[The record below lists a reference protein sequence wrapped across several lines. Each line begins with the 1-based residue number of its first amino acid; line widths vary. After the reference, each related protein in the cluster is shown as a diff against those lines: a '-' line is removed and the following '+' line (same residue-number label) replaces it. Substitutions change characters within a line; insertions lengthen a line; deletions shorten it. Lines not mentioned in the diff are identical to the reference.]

1 MQRLSA
7 EKILAVWEAGR
18 PQHALDRALTI
29 LAAASPGASRAAL
42 ADLSIGERDTLL
54 LQLRA
59 LIFGPHAEGF
69 AECPRCA
76 ERVEF
81 PLAAVAFAP
90 RAEGRASARP
100 VNGSTEQEVEVDGMR
115 FHFRLP
121 TSRDLA
127 EVVTAPDSSQ
137 ALRRLVECCILPP
150 NENHPVCHPEPRRR
164 RGTSQSVPD
173 HTSFELDPRAS
184 DVRFLR
190 KTQDNALRQ
199 PRDDRKRELPNE
211 VIEAISRAMLEADP
225 AAEITLR
232 LTCPACGHQWDLLF
246 DIAEFF
252 WTEISAQA
260 QRLLREIDALARAYG
275 WTERE
280 ILSLPAQR
288 RQTYLELVAA

>member
-42 ADLSIGERDTLL
+42 ADLSIGERDTRL

-59 LIFGPHAEGF
+59 LVLGSHAEGF

-81 PLAAVAFAP
+81 PLDTAAL
-90 RAEGRASARP
+90 EGRAPSRPSDVSAQH
-100 VNGSTEQEVEVDGMR
+100 EIEVDGR
-115 FHFRLP
+115 TVSFRLP

-127 EVVTAPDSSQ
+127 EAVVAADSMQ
-137 ALRRLVECCILPP
+137 AVRRLVERCVLSG
-150 NENHPVCHPEPRRR
+150 E
-164 RGTSQSVPD
+164 
-173 HTSFELDPRAS
+173 A
-184 DVRFLR
+184 
-190 KTQDNALRQ
+190 
-199 PRDDRKRELPNE
+199 LPNE
-211 VIEAISRAMLEADP
+211 TIEAISRAILAADP
-225 AAEITLR
+225 TAEISLR
-232 LTCPACGHQWDLLF
+232 LTCPACACEWELLF

-252 WTEISAQA
+252 WTEISDQA